1 MGSLMGSLMGL
12 YGGLSVFCFNGMF
25 NFNEM
30 LQGFY
35 GIFNEIEWCV
45 FRDFIGIMM
54 NFMGMRGFP
63 LSVT

>member
-35 GIFNEIEWCV
+35 GIFNEIEW
-45 FRDFIGIMM
+45 
-54 NFMGMRGFP
+54 NYYMG
-63 LSVT
+63 LS